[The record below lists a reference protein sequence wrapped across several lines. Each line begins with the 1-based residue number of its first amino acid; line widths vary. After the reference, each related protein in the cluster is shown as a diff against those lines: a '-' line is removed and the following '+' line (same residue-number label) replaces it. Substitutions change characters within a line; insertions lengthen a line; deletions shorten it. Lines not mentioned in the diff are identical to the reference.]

1 MTSRNNIEMAKQKM
15 TPTIKFL
22 SRNSDHEKLDEPQI
36 YKRTDYNLIPYESN
50 IILKTNTE

>member
-1 MTSRNNIEMAKQKM
+1 MTSRNNIEMTKQKM

-22 SRNSDHEKLDEPQI
+22 SRISDHEKLDEPQI